1 VKLKKALWPIVAIF
15 AVFALGFVTALAMRP
30 RPVAV
35 EVRTGPSAATS
46 ITIFLLVVL
55 GVMAGLA
62 VSAFLTWQALRAY
75 QQTKRLKQVA
85 LLFGAKSA
93 PSTPRRPRP
102 AVGAGSDGRTVVVI
116 GNSTPYVE
124 DLR

>member
-1 VKLKKALWPIVAIF
+1 MKLKKALWPIVAIF
-15 AVFALGFVTALAMRP
+15 AVFALGFVTALAMYP

-62 VSAFLTWQALRAY
+62 VSAFLTWQALKAY

-93 PSTPRRPRP
+93 PSTPRRPR